1 MKNKVAKLTV
11 MTALTAIAGLGFTVN
26 NVKADTSVDGN
37 TEQVVNTQVQS
48 TQASTTPS
56 YVQLYS
62 DNLTQV
68 KAAQTINFPSG
79 YTLDAIRNVPDQWQN
94 PTAAKAASD
103 ELEKTAIQGMY
114 NNNYQSDPAAA
125 KQAVDINNLTTDQ
138 VKQIN
143 QYGLGIVN
151 QARAEFG
158 EQPFNQSNGTIDTAR
173 KMSLQYQAKNESL
186 MTGGWHDQ
194 SIIQG
199 NAENIA
205 AFQIYADSIP
215 EFNNL
220 ARPFATAKGSDLV
233 NNNNIPLFKITT
245 MDDLQACVYYGIMG
259 MLFNDADDYFG
270 HAKNFLTINQPI
282 NSMALYPSLTFGLGN
297 GSINSIPVK
306 YRVENIDIHYLWV
319 LGNENSNSF
328 GNNGTVAVW
337 NTNDNGNYAWLDGV
351 NTTNNGQLTV
361 TGWHATNA
369 SQGRIYHYIIVLDQN
384 NHEIARKLVTS
395 VSRPDVQK
403 AHNVYNATNSGF
415 STSLDLGNALA
426 NTDSVRI
433 ISRYSSAADGNSGY
447 VDYWFAPVSIDQN
460 NYACLDNVSVINGKL
475 QFAGWNATN
484 RSANRKYHYII
495 LIDHSNGNRE
505 IARQLVTT
513 DNNRADV
520 ANVYP
525 NIDGAATSGFKVGF
539 DLSKLNLNHQLQI
552 ISRYTDD
559 PAGNGNY
566 VDYWFSPVTGN
577 YSNQG
582 YLDNFVINNSG
593 QVVASGWHANDVTKF
608 EQNHFIIL
616 YDMTSNK
623 QVAVIKTTNI
633 TRNDVAKAYPSIRTA
648 ANSGFKVSFDL
659 PKNSII
665 SGHKYVVVSRYS
677 TSDQGNGD
685 QGQYTDYW
693 YDPKNLL

>member
-48 TQASTTPS
+48 TQTSTTPS

-173 KMSLQYQAKNESL
+173 NMSLQYQAKNESL
-186 MTGGWHDQ
+186 MTGSWHDEG
-194 SIIQG
+194 ILQG

-220 ARPFATAKGSDLV
+220 ARPFATARGSELV
-233 NNNNIPLFKITT
+233 NNNRIPLFKITT

-306 YRVENIDIHYLWV
+306 YRVENIDMHYLWV

-505 IARQLVTT
+505 IARQFVTT
-513 DNNRADV
+513 DNNRADA

-539 DLSKLNLNHQLQI
+539 DLSKLDLNHQLQI

-593 QVVASGWHANDVTKF
+593 QVIASGWHANDVTKF

-616 YDMTSNK
+616 YDTTSNR
-623 QVAVIKTTNI
+623 QVTFIKTTNI

-648 ANSGFKVSFDL
+648 ANSGFKVSFNL
-659 PKNSII
+659 PKNSIL
-665 SGHKYVVVSRYS
+665 SGHKYVIVSRYS

>member
-48 TQASTTPS
+48 TQTSTTPS

-173 KMSLQYQAKNESL
+173 NMSLQYQAKNESL
-186 MTGGWHDQ
+186 MTGSWHDEG
-194 SIIQG
+194 ILQG

-220 ARPFATAKGSDLV
+220 ARPFATARGSELV
-233 NNNNIPLFKITT
+233 NNNRIPLFKITT

-306 YRVENIDIHYLWV
+306 YRVENIDMHYLWV

-426 NTDSVRI
+426 NTDSVRL
-433 ISRYSSAADGNSGY
+433 ISRYSSAADGNSDY

-475 QFAGWNATN
+475 QFTGWNATN

-582 YLDNFVINNSG
+582 YLDNFVVNNSG

-648 ANSGFKVSFDL
+648 ANSGFNVSFDL

>member
-48 TQASTTPS
+48 TQTSTTPS

-306 YRVENIDIHYLWV
+306 YRVENIDMHYLWV

-433 ISRYSSAADGNSGY
+433 ISRYSSGADGNSGY

>member
-48 TQASTTPS
+48 TQTSTTPS

-173 KMSLQYQAKNESL
+173 NMSLQYQAKNESL
-186 MTGGWHDQ
+186 MTGSWHDEG
-194 SIIQG
+194 ILQG

-220 ARPFATAKGSDLV
+220 ARPFATARGSELV
-233 NNNNIPLFKITT
+233 NNNRIPLFKITT
-245 MDDLQACVYYGIMG
+245 MDDLQACVYYGTMG

-306 YRVENIDIHYLWV
+306 YRVENIDMHYLWV

-505 IARQLVTT
+505 IARQFVTT

-539 DLSKLNLNHQLQI
+539 DLSKLDLNHQLQI

-593 QVVASGWHANDVTKF
+593 QVIASGWHANDVTKF

-616 YDMTSNK
+616 YDTTSNR
-623 QVAVIKTTNI
+623 QVTFIKTTNI

-648 ANSGFKVSFDL
+648 ANSGFKVSFNL
-659 PKNSII
+659 PKNSIL
-665 SGHKYVVVSRYS
+665 SGHKYVIVSRYS

>member
-48 TQASTTPS
+48 TQTSTTPS

-173 KMSLQYQAKNESL
+173 NMSLQYQAKNESL
-186 MTGGWHDQ
+186 MTGSWHDEG
-194 SIIQG
+194 ILQG

-220 ARPFATAKGSDLV
+220 ARPFATARGSELV
-233 NNNNIPLFKITT
+233 NNNRIPLFKITT

-306 YRVENIDIHYLWV
+306 YRVENIDMHYLWV

-505 IARQLVTT
+505 IARQFVTT

-539 DLSKLNLNHQLQI
+539 DLSKLDLNHQLQI

-593 QVVASGWHANDVTKF
+593 QVIASGWHANDVTKF

-616 YDMTSNK
+616 YDTTSNR
-623 QVAVIKTTNI
+623 QVTVIKTTNI

-648 ANSGFKVSFDL
+648 ANSGFKVSFNL
-659 PKNSII
+659 PKNSIL
-665 SGHKYVVVSRYS
+665 SGHKYVISRYS

>member
-48 TQASTTPS
+48 TQTSTTPS

-173 KMSLQYQAKNESL
+173 NMSLQYQAKNESL
-186 MTGGWHDQ
+186 MTGSWHDEG
-194 SIIQG
+194 ILQG

-220 ARPFATAKGSDLV
+220 ARPFATARGSELV
-233 NNNNIPLFKITT
+233 NNNRIPLFKITT

-306 YRVENIDIHYLWV
+306 YRVENIDMHYLWV

-403 AHNVYNATNSGF
+403 AHYVYNATNSGF

-505 IARQLVTT
+505 IARQFVTT

-539 DLSKLNLNHQLQI
+539 DLSKLDLNHQLQI

-593 QVVASGWHANDVTKF
+593 QVIASGWHANDVTKF

-616 YDMTSNK
+616 YDTTSNR
-623 QVAVIKTTNI
+623 QVTFIKTTNI

-648 ANSGFKVSFDL
+648 ANSGFKVSFNL
-659 PKNSII
+659 PKNSIL
-665 SGHKYVVVSRYS
+665 SGHKYVIVSRYS

>member
-48 TQASTTPS
+48 TQTSTTPS

-173 KMSLQYQAKNESL
+173 NMSLQYQAKNESL
-186 MTGGWHDQ
+186 MTGSWHDEG
-194 SIIQG
+194 ILQG

-306 YRVENIDIHYLWV
+306 YRVENIDMHYLWV

-351 NTTNNGQLTV
+351 NTTNNGQTV

-505 IARQLVTT
+505 IARQFVTT

-539 DLSKLNLNHQLQI
+539 DLSKLDLNHQLQI

-593 QVVASGWHANDVTKF
+593 QVIASGWHANDVTKF

-616 YDMTSNK
+616 YDTTSNR
-623 QVAVIKTTNI
+623 QVTFIKTTNI

-648 ANSGFKVSFDL
+648 ANSGFKVSFNL
-659 PKNSII
+659 PKNSIL
-665 SGHKYVVVSRYS
+665 SGHKYVIVSRYS

>member
-48 TQASTTPS
+48 TQTSTTPS

-173 KMSLQYQAKNESL
+173 NMSLQYQAKNESL
-186 MTGGWHDQ
+186 MTGSWHDEG
-194 SIIQG
+194 ILQG

-220 ARPFATAKGSDLV
+220 ARPFATARGSELV
-233 NNNNIPLFKITT
+233 NNNRIPLFKITT

-306 YRVENIDIHYLWV
+306 YRVENIDMHYLWV
-319 LGNENSNSF
+319 MGNENSNSF

-505 IARQLVTT
+505 IARQFVTT

-539 DLSKLNLNHQLQI
+539 DLSKLDLNHQLQI

-593 QVVASGWHANDVTKF
+593 QVIASGWHANDVTKF
-608 EQNHFIIL
+608 QQNHFIIL
-616 YDMTSNK
+616 YDTTSNR
-623 QVAVIKTTNI
+623 QVTFIKTTNI

-648 ANSGFKVSFDL
+648 ANSGFKVSFNL
-659 PKNSII
+659 PKNSIL
-665 SGHKYVVVSRYS
+665 SGHKYVIVSRYS

>member
-26 NVKADTSVDGN
+26 NVKADTSVDSN
-37 TEQVVNTQVQS
+37 TEQVVNTQVRS

-68 KAAQTINFPSG
+68 KAVQTINFPSG
-79 YTLDAIRNVPDQWQN
+79 YTLDAVRNVPDQWQN
-94 PTAAKAASD
+94 PTAARAASD

-114 NNNYQSDPAAA
+114 NNNYQSDSEAA

-151 QARAEFG
+151 QSRAEFG
-158 EQPFNQSNGTIDTAR
+158 EQPFSQNNGTIDTAR

-270 HAKNFLTINQPI
+270 HAKNFLTIDQSI
-282 NSMALYPSLTFGLGN
+282 KSMALYPSLTYGLGN

-306 YRVENIDIHYLWV
+306 YRVENVDMHYLWV
-319 LGNENSNSF
+319 QGNENSNSF
-328 GNNGTVAVW
+328 GNNGTVIVW

-351 NTTNNGQLTV
+351 HTTNNGQLTV

-384 NHEIARKLVTS
+384 NHEIARKLVAS

-433 ISRYSSAADGNSGY
+433 ISRYSSVADGNSGY

-582 YLDNFVINNSG
+582 YLDNFVVNNSG

-623 QVAVIKTTNI
+623 QVAVIKTTNV

-648 ANSGFKVSFDL
+648 ANSGFNVSFDL

-677 TSDQGNGD
+677 TSDRGNGD

>member
-48 TQASTTPS
+48 TQTSTTPS

-158 EQPFNQSNGTIDTAR
+158 EQPFNQSNGTIDRAR
-173 KMSLQYQAKNESL
+173 NMSLQYQAKNESL
-186 MTGGWHDQ
+186 MTGSWHDEG
-194 SIIQG
+194 ILQG

-220 ARPFATAKGSDLV
+220 ARPFATARGSELV
-233 NNNNIPLFKITT
+233 NNNRIPLFKITT

-306 YRVENIDIHYLWV
+306 YRVENIDMHYLWV

-505 IARQLVTT
+505 IARQFVTT

-539 DLSKLNLNHQLQI
+539 DLSKLDLNHQLQI

-593 QVVASGWHANDVTKF
+593 QVIASGWHANDVTKF

-616 YDMTSNK
+616 YDTTSNR
-623 QVAVIKTTNI
+623 QVTFIKTTNI

-648 ANSGFKVSFDL
+648 ANSGFKVSFNL
-659 PKNSII
+659 PKNSIL
-665 SGHKYVVVSRYS
+665 SGHKYVIVSRYS

>member
-48 TQASTTPS
+48 TQTSTTPS

-114 NNNYQSDPAAA
+114 NNNYQSDPADA

-173 KMSLQYQAKNESL
+173 NMSLQYQAKNESL
-186 MTGGWHDQ
+186 MTGSWHDEG
-194 SIIQG
+194 ILQG

-220 ARPFATAKGSDLV
+220 ARPFATARGSELV
-233 NNNNIPLFKITT
+233 NNNRIPLFKITT

-306 YRVENIDIHYLWV
+306 YRVENIDMHYLWV

-505 IARQLVTT
+505 IARQFVTT

-539 DLSKLNLNHQLQI
+539 DLSKLDLNHQLQI

-593 QVVASGWHANDVTKF
+593 QVIASGWHANDVTKF

-616 YDMTSNK
+616 YDTTSNR
-623 QVAVIKTTNI
+623 QVTFIKTTNI

-648 ANSGFKVSFDL
+648 ANSGFKVSFNL
-659 PKNSII
+659 PKNSIL
-665 SGHKYVVVSRYS
+665 SGHKYVIVSRYS

>member
-48 TQASTTPS
+48 TQTSTTPS

-173 KMSLQYQAKNESL
+173 NMSLQYQAKNESL
-186 MTGGWHDQ
+186 MTGSWHDEG
-194 SIIQG
+194 ILQG

-220 ARPFATAKGSDLV
+220 ARPFATARGSELV
-233 NNNNIPLFKITT
+233 NNNRIPLFKITT

-306 YRVENIDIHYLWV
+306 YRVENIDMHYLWV

-484 RSANRKYHYII
+484 RTANRKYHYII

-505 IARQLVTT
+505 IARQFVTT

-525 NIDGAATSGFKVGF
+525 NIDGAATLGFKVGF
-539 DLSKLNLNHQLQI
+539 DLSKLDLNHQLQI

-593 QVVASGWHANDVTKF
+593 QVIASGWHANDVTKF

-616 YDMTSNK
+616 YDTTSNR
-623 QVAVIKTTNI
+623 QVTFIKTTNI

>member
-48 TQASTTPS
+48 TQTSTTPS

-103 ELEKTAIQGMY
+103 ELKKTAIQGMY

-306 YRVENIDIHYLWV
+306 YRVENIDMHYLWV